1 MNPLSNK
8 IVLLNA
14 PKGAGKDT
22 IAGALKAT
30 WWTNTKAFKTSLY
43 QCAYPLSECE
53 DFDQFYLYCNDR
65 ELKDTPSWM
74 FYGKSP
80 RDFLIYV
87 SEVLVKPNFGE
98 EFFGTK
104 SARSIKS
111 AEFEEGVVFADS
123 GFPEEVAPL
132 MKKFGG
138 ENIFVV
144 QFTGQG
150 ANDFSGD
157 SRNFIEVDGTNT
169 IKMVQTN
176 DGWSPRY
183 FANLI
188 VQEIIKYGRD

>member
-22 IAGALKAT
+22 IADAMKAA
-30 WWTNTKAFKTSLY
+30 WGTNTMAFKTALY
-43 QCAYPLSECE
+43 ECAYPLSECE
-53 DFDQFYLYCNDR
+53 DFDQFYFCCNVR
-65 ELKDTPSWM
+65 ELKEAPSTL

-87 SEVLVKPNFGE
+87 SENIVKPNFGE

-104 SARSIKS
+104 SAHSINF
-111 AEFEEGVVFADS
+111 AQFESGVVFADS

-157 SRNFIEVDGTNT
+157 SRNFIEVDGTHT

-176 DGWSPRY
+176 DGCSPRY

-188 VQEIIKYGRD
+188 VQEIIKYG